1 MLVMFRWRDQSGFTV
16 VEVLVGIGI
25 FGMVMPAII
34 IAIVG
39 VSRLNDR
46 AADLTRANILAEQ
59 KIETL
64 RSQGYNTLSDGA
76 VDFTSELDPSFTEPR
91 SATYTVS
98 SPAAGYKEIQVDIS
112 YTDQGNTRSI
122 SFRSLMSE
130 LGVSQ

>member
-1 MLVMFRWRDQSGFTV
+1 MLRWKNESGFTV
-16 VEVLVGIGI
+16 VEVLIGIGI
-25 FGMVMPAII
+25 FGLVMPAII
-34 IAIVG
+34 LGVVG

-64 RSQGYNTLSDGA
+64 RSQGYNSLLFET
-76 VDFTSELDPSFTEPR
+76 VDFTNELDASFTAPR

-98 SPAAGYKEIQVDIS
+98 DPGTPGTKIIDITIN
-112 YTDQGNTRSI
+112 YTDQGNTRELT
-122 SFRSLMSE
+122 FRSIMSE